1 MSTQPARGV
10 KSEGI
15 NDDTVGQYLQTY
27 PDFFERNSALLARLR
42 LPHAH
47 NSGQTISLVE
57 RQVDVLRERNQ
68 GLERKLKEL
77 IDVARANEAL
87 TDKIYRF
94 DRRLIRARN
103 MAETVTSIEASLR
116 EDFEAMHAVL
126 VLFVAPLPEL
136 EALEGRFLRLLA
148 REHADLKM
156 FDTFLATAKPRCG
169 QVRDAQRDYLFGAG
183 NIEIGSVALAPLGP
197 HAEYGFLA
205 VGSSDSDR
213 FHPTMSTDFLGRIG
227 DHIRE
232 ALARFG

>member
-10 KSEGI
+10 KSEAI
-15 NDDTVGQYLQTY
+15 NDDTVAQYLQTY
-27 PDFFERNSALLARLR
+27 PDFFERNSTLLARLR
-42 LPHAH
+42 LPHAR

-87 TDKIYRF
+87 TDKIHHF

-103 MAETVTSIEASLR
+103 MAETVTAVEASLR

-126 VLFVAPLPEL
+126 VLFVAPVPEL
-136 EALEGRFLRLLA
+136 KALEGRFLRLLA

-156 FDTFLATAKPRCG
+156 FDTFLSSAKPRCG

-197 HAEYGFLA
+197 HAELGFLA